1 MNTPPESADLEEIT
15 RFLHRFADLM
25 SNGSNSENLLRAAK
39 LLEANVKRAG
49 EAESLLR
56 QEKANC
62 ASLENRMAELKT
74 QLATLQGALSQ
85 GSHVIVPV
93 SILRLAASQFES
105 LAAAFE
111 KSGQAVSHAM
121 SEARAATL
129 RRICEADAARPSA
142 SVARDA
148 SWRSSLRYEAPCSLT
163 GIRAAERRP

>member
-1 MNTPPESADLEEIT
+1 MNTPPESAELEEIT

-105 LAAAFE
+105 LAAAFG
-111 KSGQAVSHAM
+111 KSGNVVSQAM
-121 SEARAATL
+121 CEASASTL
-129 RRICEADAARPSA
+129 HRIFEADAPRTSPAIARGA
-142 SVARDA
+142 K
-148 SWRSSLRYEAPCSLT
+148 
-163 GIRAAERRP
+163 

>member
-1 MNTPPESADLEEIT
+1 MNTPPESAELEEIT

-49 EAESLLR
+49 EAENLLR

-62 ASLENRMAELKT
+62 ANLENRMADLKA
-74 QLATLQGALSQ
+74 QLATIQGALSE

-111 KSGQAVSHAM
+111 KSGNVVSQAM
-121 SEARAATL
+121 CEASASTL
-129 RRICEADAARPSA
+129 HRVFEADAPRTSPAIARG
-142 SVARDA
+142 AR
-148 SWRSSLRYEAPCSLT
+148 
-163 GIRAAERRP
+163 

>member
-15 RFLHRFADLM
+15 RFLYRFADLM

-49 EAESLLR
+49 EAEGLLR
-56 QEKANC
+56 QERSNC
-62 ASLENRMAELKT
+62 ANLESRMADLKA

-85 GSHVIVPV
+85 GSHVLVPV

-111 KSGQAVSHAM
+111 KSGNVVSQAM
-121 SEARAATL
+121 CEASASTPHQVF
-129 RRICEADAARPSA
+129 EADAPRTSPAIARG
-142 SVARDA
+142 AR
-148 SWRSSLRYEAPCSLT
+148 
-163 GIRAAERRP
+163 